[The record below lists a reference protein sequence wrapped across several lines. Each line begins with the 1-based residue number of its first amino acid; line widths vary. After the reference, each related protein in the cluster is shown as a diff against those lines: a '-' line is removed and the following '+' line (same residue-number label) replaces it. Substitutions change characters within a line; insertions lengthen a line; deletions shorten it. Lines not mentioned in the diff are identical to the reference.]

1 MSAEEQQPA
10 ADAPRPRRQ
19 RWFVGLAAVVLLAAA
34 AALAITRPWAAFGAS
49 GQEPA
54 TRLTAD
60 APSVFHP
67 DGLVLRLTGDGE
79 ATVSAST
86 LPREALLAGETVTQ
100 WDAALDDVPPSL
112 TPLSPLYRF
121 RAQGGGPVQAEIA
134 IPNDARP
141 FERLSIYGWDGAA
154 RGWAFVP
161 SQIDEANQI
170 LAAAAPSS
178 EASWMVFRADPPPPV
193 RASVVRTGDTP
204 EADAPPLVLLA
215 GLFVGPD
222 GALAGEPA
230 AAPQAGTPAVLLIDG
245 RSADLPPDSGWHA
258 QFAAGVGSRAA
269 NAQGVVLDVPLA
281 ADGYADL
288 LGQVRGALPQ
298 GATLG
303 VVVRPGEVASDQL
316 PVLAQ
321 AADTV
326 WLASADPTAAAEDG
340 ALDRALAALTGQVVR
355 GRVGLLVTAQP
366 VAVTEA
372 GAERITL
379 AEAAAQVGTAQAVPG
394 YLQPDAPLA
403 APRGQVPVQVSG
415 PLLAMGVDSSLGA
428 GYLTFGDDAGNV
440 TLVYVPSAESLTR
453 QAEWAARY
461 GLGTVAVDATAPD
474 APQPPAFVWRVS
486 DATGSVIDEFSGGLA
501 ATQWVWSAPQAL
513 GAYTISAALQI
524 GGAEL
529 PLGEIPVEVTE
540 DVPAAPSTTDAP

>member
-10 ADAPRPRRQ
+10 ADAPRPRRR
-19 RWFVGLAAVVLLAAA
+19 RWLVGLATVVLLAAA
-34 AALAITRPWAAFGAS
+34 AALAVTRPWAAFDAA

-79 ATVSAST
+79 AAVTAST
-86 LPREALLAGETVTQ
+86 LPREALLAGETGTQ

-112 TPLSPLYRF
+112 SPLSPLYRF
-121 RAQGGGPVQAEIA
+121 RVQGSSPVQAEIA

-154 RGWAFVP
+154 RGWVFVP
-161 SQIDEANQI
+161 GQIDEANQI
-170 LAAAAPSS
+170 LTAAAPSG

-193 RASVVRTGDTP
+193 RASVVRPGGTP
-204 EADAPPLVLLA
+204 AADAPLVLLA
-215 GLFVGPD
+215 GLAIGPD

-288 LGQVRGALPQ
+288 LGQVRGALPR

-303 VVVRPGEVASDQL
+303 IVVRPGEVASDRL

-340 ALDRALAALTGQVVR
+340 ALDRALAALTGQVAR

-366 VAVTEA
+366 VAVTDA
-372 GAERITL
+372 GAEQITL
-379 AEAAAQVGTAQAVPG
+379 AEAAARVGAAQAVPG

-415 PLLAMGVDSSLGA
+415 LLLAMGVDSSLGA

-440 TLVYVPSAESLTR
+440 TLVYVPSAESLAR

-461 GLGTVAVDATAPD
+461 GLGTVAVDAAAPD
-474 APQPPAFVWRVS
+474 AMQPPAFVWRVS
-486 DATGSVIDEFSGGLA
+486 DATGSVIDEVSGGLA
-501 ATQWVWSAPQAL
+501 VTQWVWSAPQAL